1 MSTKYS
7 VIVER
12 FAERHFI
19 KKFKKKYKKAWDMTW
34 KAINDELKRVDAL
47 FKTSIAQEIVKTKN
61 IRIVKTKFRIAGTNQ
76 SKNTSGNRCIVAV
89 QEDIKIVYVLLVYHK
104 NDLGNGN
111 ETVKW
116 KQMVKK
122 NYGQYGGLF

>member
-7 VIVER
+7 VMVER

-19 KKFKKKYKKAWDMTW
+19 KKFKKKYKKAWDITW
-34 KAINDELKRVDAL
+34 EAINEELKRVDSL
-47 FKTSIAQEIVKTKN
+47 FETSIAEKIVKTKN
-61 IRIVKTKFRIAGTNQ
+61 IRIVKTKFRVVGTNQ
-76 SKNTSGNRCIVAV
+76 SKNASGDRCIVAV
-89 QEDIKIVYVLLVYHK
+89 QEDIKMVYVLLVYHK

-111 ETVKW
+111 ETVRW

-122 NYGQYGGLF
+122 NYSQYKDLF